1 MQEDHQG
8 LDYPYPEWT
17 VKRDALQVVDTVL
30 LAALG
35 RAWERMRD
43 LLPANRPES
52 GTWTFT
58 PEELRSS
65 RLGQALLTIA
75 DYADGGSVPVEKVQR
90 AMKRVS
96 RMLYGDVLSDGYTL
110 PAQFD
115 TTELGEL
122 FQAATARMY
131 RHEDLMTPAQ
141 AYRFLGISRQSL
153 YDRLKDGKLTPIHQH
168 DELRFLRTEI
178 EAWKQERQQR
188 QRSSKGEQ

>member
-1 MQEDHQG
+1 MQENHQN

-17 VKRDALQVVDTVL
+17 MSRGTLQVVDTVL

-52 GTWTFT
+52 GNWTFT

-96 RMLYGDVLSDGYTL
+96 RMLYGDVLSNGFTL
-110 PAQFD
+110 PAHFD
-115 TTELGEL
+115 TTELGEF
-122 FQAATARMY
+122 FQSATARMY

-153 YDRLKDGKLTPIHQH
+153 YDRLKDGKLTAIHRH

-188 QRSSKGEQ
+188 QRPSKREQ

>member
-1 MQEDHQG
+1 MQEDYQE
-8 LDYPYPEWT
+8 LDSFFLQWN

-35 RAWERMRD
+35 HAWECRRD
-43 LLPANRPES
+43 LLPAHRSDMEK
-52 GTWTFT
+52 WAFT

-75 DYADGGSVPVEKVQR
+75 SYADGGLIPVEKVQL
-90 AMKRVS
+90 AMKRVG

-110 PAQFD
+110 PAHFN
-115 TTELGEL
+115 TTELGKL
-122 FQAATARMY
+122 FQSATIRMY
-131 RHEDLMTPAQ
+131 RHEDLMTPVQ
-141 AYRFLGISRQSL
+141 AYRFLGVARQSL
-153 YDRLKDGKLTPIHQH
+153 YDRLKDGKLTAIHWY

-178 EAWKQERQQR
+178 EAWNQEREQR